1 MAGLSVLLVITMVIS
16 LFRLASPP
24 PVAPVRDG

>member
-16 LFRLASPP
+16 LFRLPRAI
-24 PVAPVRDG
+24 AAQAHGD